1 MKNFSSAWK
10 TGNPSYNRIYTDK
23 NPGNYR
29 QDNFRDLFYLH
40 GERRCPP
47 LFYRMDRICYFP
59 ALHRIFN
66 MPGGQHRC
74 GIRLAVFNRLHDRCM
89 FLIGLFRPFFI
100 LQGIFTHLLDIFMKR
115 PQHMFQQMAAGG
127 RIHQLMKPVI
137 GNIYLFPVS
146 LLPVKLGHI
155 KNFLHGFHLGIRNM
169 LHAHRA
175 ARPSIRERMA

>member
-1 MKNFSSAWK
+1 
-10 TGNPSYNRIYTDK
+10 
-23 NPGNYR
+23 
-29 QDNFRDLFYLH
+29 
-40 GERRCPP
+40 
-47 LFYRMDRICYFP
+47 
-59 ALHRIFN
+59 
-66 MPGGQHRC
+66 
-74 GIRLAVFNRLHDRCM
+74 M

-100 LQGIFTHLLDIFMKR
+100 LQGIFTHLLDIFMKS

-169 LHAHRA
+169 LHGPPGRQTFHQRTDGIDILHILTVNIMHKSPPVRNGIHQTFQRELSDGFPHRCTAHPIAFCQR
-175 ARPSIRERMA
+175 IFF